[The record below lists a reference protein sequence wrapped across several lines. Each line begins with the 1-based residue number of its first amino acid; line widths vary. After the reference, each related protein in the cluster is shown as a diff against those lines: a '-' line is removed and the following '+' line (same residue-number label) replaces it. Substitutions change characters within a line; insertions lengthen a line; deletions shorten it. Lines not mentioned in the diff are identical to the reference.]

1 MYFNNISGRVV
12 ALALVVTLL
21 TACGGG
27 GGSTPAPSL
36 PALNVLPSPDPRI
49 AKNVLPVT
57 VDAGPADTDRNVN
70 RLYAD
75 VTVCEPGSTTRCQT
89 IKHVLVDTGS
99 TGLRLLSSVMA
110 KELNLP
116 QVNGDGGFPLLNC
129 VQFIDY
135 TSAWGPVAAADIWLG
150 GMKAASVPMQV
161 IADPAFNNVAMVS
174 GRPCVVSPV
183 TGDPVT
189 PITSARMLG
198 GNGIIGL
205 GLFKEDCGLSCTFSP
220 STLFPDNGSYY
231 SCADGACTSVVS
243 SKASLVQ
250 QLKNPIARFEEH
262 NNGVVIKLP
271 TVNPPGTTSVSGT
284 AIFGI
289 GTHPT
294 NNQLAGATVL
304 RTDEHG
310 DITTLLGT
318 QILSRSF
325 LDTGSNGLYFDSGDI
340 PRCGAAAPG
349 FYCPTAPASRMFSA
363 VMVGANGARVT
374 VPFSIDH
381 ALTLFA
387 NGANA
392 ALPTLGGNICDEN
405 TIDQDCQNIFDWGLP
420 FFYGRRV
427 FFGIEG
433 LTPSVTTGSFYAF

>member
-1 MYFNNISGRVV
+1 M
-12 ALALVVTLL
+12 
-21 TACGGG
+21 
-27 GGSTPAPSL
+27 
-36 PALNVLPSPDPRI
+36 
-49 AKNVLPVT
+49 LPVT
-57 VDAGPADTDRNVN
+57 VDAGPADTGRNVN

-110 KELNLP
+110 DELNLP
-116 QVNGDGGFPLLNC
+116 QVKADGGVPLLNC
-129 VQFIDY
+129 VQFIDF

-161 IADPAFNNVAMVS
+161 IADPAFNSLSPHQCS
-174 GRPCVVSPV
+174 GPAF
-183 TGDPVT
+183 T

-205 GLFKEDCGLSCTFSP
+205 GLFKEDCGSRCTSIAGNGFYYTCTDASCT
-220 STLFPDNGSYY
+220 STT
-231 SCADGACTSVVS
+231 GA
-243 SKASLVQ
+243 KASILQ
-250 QLKNPIARFEEH
+250 QLKNPISRFEEH
-262 NNGVVIKLP
+262 NNGVVIELP
-271 TVNPPGTTSVSGT
+271 PVSPPGTASLSGT
-284 AIFGI
+284 AVFGI
-289 GTHPT
+289 GTHST
-294 NNQLAGATVL
+294 NNKLAGATVL
-304 RTDEHG
+304 RTDADG

-318 QILSRSF
+318 QSLRRSF
-325 LDTGSNGLYFDSGDI
+325 LDTGSNGLYFDTDAI

-349 FYCPTAPASRMFSA
+349 FYCPASSLMFSA
-363 VMVGANGARVT
+363 TFLGASGEISPRI
-374 VPFSIDH
+374 PFSIGN

-387 NGANA
+387 NGNGANA
-392 ALPTLGGNICDEN
+392 VLPTLGGNIRDAD
-405 TIDQDCQNIFDWGLP
+405 TFDWGLP